1 MSWYVLQCRVGQER
15 EIIASLRQRLSSEAL
30 SAAFLFQ
37 SERLWRAGG
46 GVWKLITKDMFPGY
60 VFMESENPE
69 KLSRELEEYRGIVRI
84 LEEPGYLYSVYAE
97 EEKRLLALCGP
108 EHVLRLSYGYRE
120 NGVNCLIDGPLKGI
134 ESQIIKADWHRR
146 FAQIEIPV
154 SGKKT
159 IVWAGLG
166 LPEERNLWR
175 AG

>member
-1 MSWYVLQCRVGQER
+1 
-15 EIIASLRQRLSSEAL
+15 
-30 SAAFLFQ
+30 
-37 SERLWRAGG
+37 
-46 GVWKLITKDMFPGY
+46 
-60 VFMESENPE
+60 MESENPE
-69 KLSRELEEYRGIVRI
+69 QLSRELEEYRGIVRI

-146 FAQIEIPV
+146 FAQVEIPV